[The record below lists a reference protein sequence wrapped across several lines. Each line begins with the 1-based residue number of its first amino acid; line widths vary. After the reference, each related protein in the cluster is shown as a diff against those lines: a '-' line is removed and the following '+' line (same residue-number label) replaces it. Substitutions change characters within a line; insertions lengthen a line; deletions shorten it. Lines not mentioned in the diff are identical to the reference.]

1 MLTVKRLGSLP
12 SHSSRLSEG
21 VVTCH
26 VTPLLDAVQVFHNSP
41 NKSRHHSLAVN
52 YHIYI
57 QARPPFQ
64 PIASIHDLKNTD
76 NSIG

>member
-12 SHSSRLSEG
+12 THSSRLSEG

-52 YHIYI
+52 YHIYSDW
-57 QARPPFQ
+57 
-64 PIASIHDLKNTD
+64 ASIST
-76 NSIG
+76 NSEHPRPQKHG